1 MPYLYNC
8 FFSRRPLPS
17 SVCVCVFLP
26 SRPTSTLSTLFL
38 SLSFLPFLISYICFQ
53 PLPFPF
59 YVSPIQSSTIAPNF
73 YIFPPAALL
82 CPLPLPLFI
91 LFHVVE
97 IDHAWRMRVR
107 ASVCVWLCAPFF
119 ICGDK
124 AGNFVTRPT
133 ERSVGGGQ
141 KNTRRSCTAEKIRS
155 RRKEGGIRG

>member
-17 SVCVCVFLP
+17 SVCVFLP

-53 PLPFPF
+53 PLPFPICF
-59 YVSPIQSSTIAPNF
+59 SNSIIYHRSQF
-73 YIFPPAALL
+73 RKIFPPAALL
-82 CPLPLPLFI
+82 FPLPLPLFI
-91 LFHVVE
+91 LFRVVE

>member
-17 SVCVCVFLP
+17 SVCVYFFPLVPRLRSPPF
-26 SRPTSTLSTLFL
+26 SFL
-38 SLSFLPFLISYICFQ
+38 SPSFHSLFPISASN
-53 PLPFPF
+53 LFPF
-59 YVSPIQSSTIAPNF
+59 QFVSPIQSSTIAPNF